1 MKTKI
6 IVILMWGILFAFCS
20 TGAALAQGVDPFLPR
35 PAVGDSNAFLAASSP
50 DAFDAATAVGQPE
63 LSHRYVRTF
72 GEAKVA
78 YVADIQHLNYPY
90 GIGTIG
96 NSVWIGEKWG
106 NRLLKY
112 DSAGNFQMQFGR
124 ARFPDSYEDT
134 SFWEIED
141 VAEDSDGNVWVV
153 DSVSNRVVKL
163 SPTGQKLLELGEIW
177 VEGSGNTQFIDP
189 MSVAIDASNNIY
201 VSDGGAWWNPER
213 GNHRIQVFRSDG
225 VYLATIGETGEC
237 GFEEY
242 LLCGPRHIVIFGDR
256 LYVAD
261 AGNGRVQIFNI
272 SNPVT
277 PTYVASIHNFSNP
290 SGVAVDATYIY
301 VADTWAN
308 QVKIYNRVTY
318 AFVATIGS
326 IAGVNN
332 NQFHNPTDVAVD
344 AAGNLYVADF
354 VNTRVQQFIRS
365 GATWNYARTY
375 GVTGTPYITDGYHY
389 NTPSSVAVAVDGSIY
404 LTEDFG
410 HRLVKLTAEGV
421 PLWTVGAAGVNG
433 GWNDSNDRFNNPD
446 DIAIDA
452 NGRVYVASRWHNRVQ
467 VYNSDGSYH
476 ATLGNLNCPGGVGI
490 APNGYL
496 YVADTCDHLV
506 KIYDTSLTLVAI
518 LGAGAPGSDNAHFSS
533 PEDVAVD
540 SLGTIYVADR
550 DNQRIQVF
558 NGGRTYL
565 RTIGETGIS
574 GNGFGQFNGLN
585 GLFVDAAN
593 RLYVADEWNNR
604 VQVFDASGAY
614 LTTIGGSWGDR
625 NGQFRSARGLAV
637 SPDGAVYIAD
647 SNNHRIQKF
656 APATPNWLQR
666 NINGFGDRN
675 RYVNALT
682 PFGGYL
688 YAGTAKMAARG
699 AQIWRMDAAG
709 NWNAVMTD
717 GFGGQYN
724 VGIDHLVEFKGR
736 LYAGIWNST
745 PNPPY
750 VDTGGEI
757 WRSNNGTIWEQVANG
772 GFGNRYNGEIF
783 HMAVYNDQ
791 LYAGTWT
798 YTNTLGAGIWRSST
812 GDAGDWT
819 QVAANGFGD
828 PDNRA
833 ILTMQEFD
841 GYLYA
846 GTRSRTANGADIWR
860 YDGATW
866 TPVVTDGFGQ
876 TGTYDIAALAVLG
889 EYLYA
894 GTGRYDPNTQSY
906 PGGQLWRCSR
916 ASGCDEASDWS
927 LVIADGFGNAANV
940 NITALHTFDH
950 YLVAITYN
958 VETGMEVWRTPDGVS
973 WDQVGFA
980 GLGDSNNAGPYWS
993 NSLATFND
1001 SFYIGVYNSASAGKV
1016 WQYQRQRSAV
1026 NITDPAIAHTLV
1038 FTPTGGGRTT
1048 VMIPANAVDQP
1059 TELVYQ
1065 PFTPTTRPPSSA
1077 FAGRAFDLDAYRGG
1091 APVAN
1096 LQFQQPVTVIIE
1108 YTDAD
1113 VAALDDSTLKLYR
1126 WVPAT
1131 STWEDAACGAYVHQP
1146 AQNRISAPICHLS
1159 RFGLF
1164 GAMEYVYLPAVRR

>member
-1 MKTKI
+1 VKSKI
-6 IVILMWGILFAFCS
+6 FVTLMWGIVFALCS
-20 TGAALAQGVDPFLPR
+20 NGSVLAQGVDPFLPR
-35 PAVGDSNAFLAASSP
+35 PVVGDSNAFLSASSP
-50 DAFDAATAVGQPE
+50 DAVATTVPVGQPG
-63 LSHRYVRTF
+63 LSYRYVRTF
-72 GEAKVA
+72 GETKVA
-78 YVADIQHLNYPY
+78 YVADTQHLNYPY

-124 ARFPDSYEDT
+124 ARFADSYEDT

-141 VAEDSDGNVWVV
+141 VAEDSEGNVWVV
-153 DSVSNRVVKL
+153 DPVSNRVVKL
-163 SPTGQKLLELGEIW
+163 SPTGQKLLELGEMW
-177 VEGSGNTQFIDP
+177 VEGSSNTQFIDP

-213 GNHRIQVFRSDG
+213 GNHRIQVFRGDG
-225 VYLATIGETGEC
+225 AYLTTIGNTGQC
-237 GFEEY
+237 GFDDY
-242 LLCGPRHIVIFGDR
+242 SFCGPRHIAIFGNM

-261 AGNGRVQIFNI
+261 AGAGRVQMFNI
-272 SNPVT
+272 SNPT
-277 PTYVASIHNFSNP
+277 SPTYVASIDNLNTP
-290 SGVAVDATYIY
+290 SGVAVDAAYIY

-326 IAGVNN
+326 TSGANN
-332 NQFHNPTDVAVD
+332 NQLHNPTDVAVD

-354 VNTRVQQFIRS
+354 VNTRVQQFTRS

-375 GVTGTPYITDGYHY
+375 GVTGTPYVTDGYHY
-389 NTPSSVAVAVDGSIY
+389 NTPSSVAVATDGSIL
-404 LTEDFG
+404 LTEDYG

-421 PLWTVGAAGVNG
+421 PVWTVGAAGVKG
-433 GWNDSNDRFNNPD
+433 DWNDSNDRLNNPD
-446 DIAIDA
+446 DIAIDT
-452 NGRVYVASRWHNRVQ
+452 NGRVYVASRWHHRVQ
-467 VYNSDGSYH
+467 IYNPDGSYH
-476 ATLGNLNCPGGVGI
+476 ATVGNLNCPGGVGI

-496 YVADTCDHLV
+496 YVADTCDHRV
-506 KIYDTSLTLVAI
+506 KIYDTSLALVAT
-518 LGAGAPGSDNAHFSS
+518 LGAGSPGSDNARFSS

-540 SLGTIYVADR
+540 GAGTIYVADR
-550 DNQRIQVF
+550 DNHRIQVF
-558 NGGRTYL
+558 NADRTYL
-565 RTIGETGIS
+565 RTMGETGVS
-574 GNGFGQFNGLN
+574 GNGFGQFNGPN

-593 RLYVADEWNNR
+593 RLYAADEWNNR

-614 LTTIGGSWGDR
+614 LTTIGGSWGDQ

-637 SPDGAVYIAD
+637 APEGTIYVAD

-656 APATPNWLQR
+656 APSTPNWLQR
-666 NINGFGDRN
+666 NINGFGDRD
-675 RYVNALT
+675 RYISALA
-682 PFGGYL
+682 PFGGHL
-688 YAGTAKMAARG
+688 YAGTTKYVTRG

-717 GFGGQYN
+717 GFGESTN
-724 VGIDHLVEFKGR
+724 VGIERLVEFKGR
-736 LYAGIWNST
+736 LYAGVESSID
-745 PNPPY
+745 NPPY
-750 VDTGGEI
+750 TAGGEI
-757 WRSNNGTIWEQVANG
+757 WRSSNGATWEQMVDDGFDNLYNG
-772 GFGNRYNGEIF
+772 GIF
-783 HMAVYNDQ
+783 HMAVYSDQ
-791 LYAGTWT
+791 LYAGSWT

-828 PDNRA
+828 PGNRA

-846 GTRSRTANGADIWR
+846 GTRSYSPNGADIWR
-860 YDGATW
+860 YDGVAW
-866 TPVVTDGFGQ
+866 TPVVTDGFGY
-876 TGTYDIAALAVLG
+876 TDTYDIAALAVLG

-906 PGGQLWRCSR
+906 PGGQLWRCTR

-927 LVIADGFGNAANV
+927 LVVADGFGKAANV
-940 NITALHTFDH
+940 NIAALHTFDH
-950 YLVAITYN
+950 YLYAATYN
-958 VETGMEVWRTPDGVS
+958 VESGMEVWRTPDGVS

-980 GLGDSNNAGPYWS
+980 GLGDSNNAGPYWG
-993 NSLATFND
+993 NSLTTFND
-1001 SFYIGVYNSASAGKV
+1001 SLYIGVYNRASAGKV
-1016 WQYQRQRSAV
+1016 WQYLRERATL
-1026 NITDPAIAHTLV
+1026 NITDPTVAHTLV

-1048 VMIPANAVDQP
+1048 VLIPANAVDQP

-1065 PFTPTTRPPSSA
+1065 PFTPATRPPNSA
-1077 FAGRAFDLDAYRGG
+1077 FAGRAFDLDAYRGD

-1113 VAALDDSTLKLYR
+1113 VAALDENTLMLYR
-1126 WVPAT
+1126 WVPAMA
-1131 STWEDAACGAYVHQP
+1131 TWEDAACSAYVRQP
-1146 AQNRISAPICHLS
+1146 AQNRISVPICNLS

-1164 GAMEYVYLPAVRR
+1164 GAMEYVYLPAVGR